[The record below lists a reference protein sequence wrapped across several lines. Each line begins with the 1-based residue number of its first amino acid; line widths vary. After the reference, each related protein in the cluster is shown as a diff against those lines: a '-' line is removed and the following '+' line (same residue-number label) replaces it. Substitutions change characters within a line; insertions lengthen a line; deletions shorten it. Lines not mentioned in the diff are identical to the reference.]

1 VLQVTDNVDRVSVDT
16 MKVTVDYAPPPAGT
30 LLYNF
35 PLADSKVVSVI
46 NNRSD
51 TTGYYSPSTSLGQVK
66 DGNNHTWY
74 LFRDRLNGLRI
85 DAQRGKLIS
94 TIEDG
99 YGHETAGGVTY
110 YSRSEIQLAEWNLT
124 LDTNK
129 TYCFEWKGYYP
140 QDTNYINTNGAPD
153 WATILNMFQVHSYS
167 QVTTVI
173 GMNQGIKGNIYEAD
187 NTNDS
192 LTIGYISDFYHRAH
206 TLRFYIREGKG
217 YTGQDAFIKIYMD
230 GQQVFSRVTGTV
242 GSPTFDDYVK
252 FAGLYDWRNWITNP
266 DSLARGRKYSL
277 ITEAFNVYDVT
288 GNK

>member
-1 VLQVTDNVDRVSVDT
+1 
-16 MKVTVDYAPPPAGT
+16 MKVTVDYTPPPEGT
-30 LLYNF
+30 LLYSF
-35 PLADSKVVSVI
+35 PLGDSKVVSVI

-51 TTGYYSPSTSLGQVK
+51 TTGYYSPSTSLGQVT

-85 DAQRGKLIS
+85 DAQRGKLYS

-99 YGHETAGGVTY
+99 YAHETSDGVTY
-110 YSRSEIQLAEWNLT
+110 YSRGEIELAEWNLT

-140 QDTNYINTNGAPD
+140 QDTNYINTNDAPN

-167 QVTTVI
+167 QVTTVM
-173 GMNQGIKGNIYEAD
+173 GLNQGVKGNIYEAD

-192 LTIGYISDFYHRAH
+192 LTIAYVSDFYHKAR

-217 YTGQDAFIKIYMD
+217 YTGQDAFIKLYMD
-230 GQQVFSRVTGTV
+230 GQQVFSRDTGTV

-252 FAGLYDWRNWITNP
+252 FAGLYDWRNWVVSP

-277 ITEAFNVYDVT
+277 TTEAFNVYEVK
-288 GNK
+288 GHK